1 MKLTRFLA
9 QVLAVVFQPAFY
21 PLVGFS
27 ILFTLTYLSMLPW
40 EFKLWV
46 LLAVY
51 VFSVAIPY
59 AMTFLI
65 RKTNGWSRHDLHQ
78 QHRRYI
84 VYMINI
90 ISYLSCMYVCHKL
103 YLPSFM
109 GAILVVSLLVQCAC
123 VITNMW
129 YKVSMHSAGTG
140 VIIGALLAYSHIFAF
155 NPTWWLCISILLS
168 GAVMSSRMLL
178 KGNTLGQVLTGTA
191 IGIVCGVVG
200 IMVW

>member
-9 QVLAVVFQPAFY
+9 QVLAVVFQPVFY

-59 AMTFLI
+59 VMTFLI

-84 VYMINI
+84 VYIINI
-90 ISYLSCMYVCHKL
+90 ISYISCMYVCHKL

-155 NPTWWLCISILLS
+155 NPTWWLSIAILLS

>member
-27 ILFTLTYLSMLPW
+27 ILFTLTYLSMMPW

-59 AMTFLI
+59 VMTFLI

-84 VYMINI
+84 VYIINI

-123 VITNMW
+123 VIANMW

-140 VIIGALLAYSHIFAF
+140 VIIGAIIAYSHIFDF
-155 NPTWWLCISILLS
+155 NPTWWLSIAILLS

-178 KGNTLGQVLTGTA
+178 KGNTLGQVLSGTA